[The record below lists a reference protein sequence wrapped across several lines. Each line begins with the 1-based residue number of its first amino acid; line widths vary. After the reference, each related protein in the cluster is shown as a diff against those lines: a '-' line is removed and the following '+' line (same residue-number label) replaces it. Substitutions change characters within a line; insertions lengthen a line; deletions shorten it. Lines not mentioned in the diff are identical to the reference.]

1 MFMYV
6 GARILLMRAMN
17 FFSKRQAAA
26 AAAEYFSHYVKNEST
41 VLEGGPRRG

>member
-26 AAAEYFSHYVKNEST
+26 AVEYFSHYVKNEST